1 MKISSKAKSKKII
14 LNKAIMKLK
23 VSVND
28 VKRILKKKQKAE
40 PENDTLQ
47 KKGSEFM
54 TIDSDLNGSVLT
66 NLNDIWRRSYLVKT
80 WTSDSLYNS

>member
-1 MKISSKAKSKKII
+1 MKISIKAKSKKII

-28 VKRILKKKQKAE
+28 VKRILKKKQKTE

-47 KKGSEFM
+47 KKGFEFM

-66 NLNDIWRRSYLVKT
+66 NLNDV
-80 WTSDSLYNS
+80 

>member
-1 MKISSKAKSKKII
+1 MKISIKVKSKKII
-14 LNKAIMKLK
+14 LNKATMKLK

-28 VKRILKKKQKAE
+28 VKRILKKKQKTE

-54 TIDSDLNGSVLT
+54 TIDSDSDGSVLT
-66 NLNDIWRRSYLVKT
+66 NLNDV
-80 WTSDSLYNS
+80 

>member
-1 MKISSKAKSKKII
+1 MKISIKAKSKKII

-23 VSVND
+23 VSVNN
-28 VKRILKKKQKAE
+28 VKRILKKKQKTE

-54 TIDSDLNGSVLT
+54 TIDSDLNSSVLT
-66 NLNDIWRRSYLVKT
+66 NLNDV
-80 WTSDSLYNS
+80 

>member
-14 LNKAIMKLK
+14 LNKAIMKPK
-23 VSVND
+23 ISVND
-28 VKRILKKKQKAE
+28 VKRILKKKQKTE

-47 KKGSEFM
+47 KKGSEFI

-66 NLNDIWRRSYLVKT
+66 NLNDIWRRSYLMKT

>member
-1 MKISSKAKSKKII
+1 MKISIKVKSKKII

-23 VSVND
+23 ISVND
-28 VKRILKKKQKAE
+28 VKRILKKKQKTE

-54 TIDSDLNGSVLT
+54 TINSDSDSSVLT
-66 NLNDIWRRSYLVKT
+66 NLDDV
-80 WTSDSLYNS
+80 

>member
-1 MKISSKAKSKKII
+1 MKISSKAKSKKTI

-28 VKRILKKKQKAE
+28 VKRILKKKQKTE
-40 PENDTLQ
+40 SENDTLQ

-54 TIDSDLNGSVLT
+54 TINSDSDSSVLT
-66 NLNDIWRRSYLVKT
+66 NFNDI
-80 WTSDSLYNS
+80 

>member
-1 MKISSKAKSKKII
+1 MKISIKAKSKKII

-28 VKRILKKKQKAE
+28 VKRILKKKQKTE

-47 KKGSEFM
+47 KKGFEFM

-66 NLNDIWRRSYLVKT
+66 NLNDVWRRSYLMKT

>member
-1 MKISSKAKSKKII
+1 MKISIKAKSKKII
-14 LNKAIMKLK
+14 LNKVIMKLK

-28 VKRILKKKQKAE
+28 VKRILKKKQKTE

-54 TIDSDLNGSVLT
+54 TIDSDSNDSVLT
-66 NLNDIWRRSYLVKT
+66 NLNDI
-80 WTSDSLYNS
+80 